1 MKIAAKGVNLSEGQ
15 NEQVKSYNK
24 GHHLQ
29 MLFLLCNAYYA
40 LTSQSDHLAGKH
52 GDFATDTNAPLN
64 FIRRYHR
71 NANYNSKEP
80 AKPFNSAL

>member
-24 GHHLQ
+24 
-29 MLFLLCNAYYA
+29 AYYA

-52 GDFATDTNAPLN
+52 GD
-64 FIRRYHR
+64 
-71 NANYNSKEP
+71 NSKEP
-80 AKPFNSAL
+80 AKHFNSALYKKKKNNKKHIYQEN

>member
-24 GHHLQ
+24 AH
-29 MLFLLCNAYYA
+29 YA

-52 GDFATDTNAPLN
+52 GD
-64 FIRRYHR
+64 
-71 NANYNSKEP
+71 NSKEP
-80 AKPFNSAL
+80 AKPFNSALQKKKTTKTIYIKKTKKHISPVYSRKQEKYR

>member
-24 GHHLQ
+24 
-29 MLFLLCNAYYA
+29 AYYA
-40 LTSQSDHLAGKH
+40 LTSQSDHLAEKH
-52 GDFATDTNAPLN
+52 GD
-64 FIRRYHR
+64 
-71 NANYNSKEP
+71 NSKEP